1 MGSIA
6 EEELLQMVR
15 DFIESD
21 STSPFSLPSSKPLSH
36 SEQPPY
42 LTLKV
47 CLPSLQLLNVF
58 FFLSYFYSSFLV
70 IFFLLITFNLL
81 FVLIVLIHLPFTF
94 CLGDSSEGHG
104 G

>member
-36 SEQPPY
+36 NDQPPY

-47 CLPSLQLLNVF
+47 CLPPSLQLLNVF
-58 FFLSYFYSSFLV
+58 FFSSYFYSIFSHSFPSH
-70 IFFLLITFNLL
+70 
-81 FVLIVLIHLPFTF
+81 HLYDLTYYL
-94 CLGDSSEGHG
+94 C
-104 G
+104 